1 MRRAH
6 LADLRLHLA
15 DMSVKPGWQR
25 LASDTAIQPL
35 VIGSNEAVL
44 ATADALWVQGLWV
57 SAIRAPTV
65 PAGTARLRITLS
77 ASHSRADVDRLK
89 SALALVATAG

>member
-1 MRRAH
+1 
-6 LADLRLHLA
+6 
-15 DMSVKPGWQR
+15 
-25 LASDTAIQPL
+25 
-35 VIGSNEAVL
+35 
-44 ATADALWVQGLWV
+44 VQGLWV